1 MRARRKGRDGLAAG
15 PPSHVE
21 QSFRGVASLSLRC
34 RSKFHWHC
42 CAQLDCA
49 VHVAGSTV
57 RAARRSRQYTVQCI
71 TQYTM
76 YHIIVHAPMLP
87 GWVPAATSVSD
98 LARVARG
105 VSRPHRPSRMRDR
118 HRATVV
124 RGVRRPCGPCG
135 RRAQRSGVHARG
147 DKSDESR
154 LGPDTRPGQDDRMRS
169 DQDASRLNHTT
180 SRDITPRTVRTET
193 TLETARCGGDTTAHK
208 RQTHPTRHE
217 GALHSTR
224 GTSSHRARDDLEGGR
239 RGA

>member
-1 MRARRKGRDGLAAG
+1 MMRARRKGRDGLAAG

-98 LARVARG
+98 LARGGACRG
-105 VSRPHRPSRMRDR
+105 VSRPHARPASCQLCAVCVARVARV
-118 HRATVV
+118 A
-124 RGVRRPCGPCG
+124 G
-135 RRAQRSGVHARG
+135 ARSGAECTHAVTKVMRA
-147 DKSDESR
+147 DSVPTHDSHSVR
-154 LGPDTRPGQDDRMRS
+154 IPTCCCAGPPHGRAGRMAGLAWVPAP
-169 DQDASRLNHTT
+169 Q
-180 SRDITPRTVRTET
+180 
-193 TLETARCGGDTTAHK
+193 
-208 RQTHPTRHE
+208 
-217 GALHSTR
+217 
-224 GTSSHRARDDLEGGR
+224 R
-239 RGA
+239 R

>member
-98 LARVARG
+98 LARGGACRG
-105 VSRPHRPSRMRDR
+105 VSRPHARPASCQLCAVCVARVARV
-118 HRATVV
+118 A
-124 RGVRRPCGPCG
+124 G
-135 RRAQRSGVHARG
+135 ARSGADCGVHARG

-169 DQDASRLNHTT
+169 DQDASR
-180 SRDITPRTVRTET
+180 
-193 TLETARCGGDTTAHK
+193 A
-208 RQTHPTRHE
+208 
-217 GALHSTR
+217 TR
-224 GTSSHRARDDLEGGR
+224 G
-239 RGA
+239 GADPIPFHAS